1 MAVQIEAAELEQ
13 ALAYVRPM
21 ILGHGGDIEIEG
33 VSASG
38 EVSVRLVGACKA
50 CPNMAMTFVGPVRTR
65 FMAVDGVTEVRCEQV
80 NVGPKALA
88 RIARLLGAHP
98 FPNTSVAT

>member
-1 MAVQIEAAELEQ
+1 MAAQIDSNELAN
-13 ALAYVRPM
+13 ALAHVRPM
-21 ILGHGGDIEIEG
+21 ILGHGGDIEIDA
-33 VSASG
+33 VSENG

-65 FMAVDGVTEVRCEQV
+65 FMAVEGVTEVHCEQV
-80 NVGPKALA
+80 NAGPKALV

-98 FPNTSVAT
+98 FPTDSVAT